1 MKKTNGIYW
10 TATILFSLMMLFSAV
25 PNILLTPEAIDL
37 IHTRLGYPEYFITL
51 IGWAKLLGVIAILIP
66 GYPRVKEW
74 AYAGLLFDLVAA
86 LLSAMMA
93 EGFDPQQLGM
103 FIFIIPG
110 VVSYL
115 YYHKRLQVSA

>member
-1 MKKTNGIYW
+1 MKRTNILYW
-10 TATILFSLMMLFSAV
+10 TFTGLFALMMLFSAV

-66 GYPRVKEW
+66 GFPRVKEW
-74 AYAGLLFDLVAA
+74 AYAGLLFDLSAA

-110 VVSYL
+110 VLSYVF
-115 YYHKRLQVSA
+115 YHKRLQAKA